1 LGRLGLGA
9 PFYFSL
15 WLRIENSKV
24 DMLHFFALASVF
36 SRLSIDTGT
45 LQLIATVFSTGSLSA
60 KYAPPLGRLII
71 SICFS

>member
-1 LGRLGLGA
+1 
-9 PFYFSL
+9 
-15 WLRIENSKV
+15 
-24 DMLHFFALASVF
+24 MLHFFALASVF